1 LQYFTTP
8 LDLVAC
14 APRKGDEFI
23 SLLGGGAVASSPPAA
38 RARQPAMPV
47 IRFLNG
53 IEKSGRSGLGYG
65 R

>member
-1 LQYFTTP
+1 M
-8 LDLVAC
+8 
-14 APRKGDEFI
+14 RRREFI
-23 SLLGGGAVASSPPAA
+23 SLLGGGAVASSPPVG